1 MNLNFIDWTV
11 ISVFVLITLL
21 LGFRFRKSSSK
32 SISGFFL
39 GSRNLPWFIAGL
51 SMLASSFAVN
61 GPVMITEIVS
71 HKGISGN
78 WIWWSFLIG
87 GTFTTFFLAGLWRR
101 ANILTEIEF
110 IELRYSGKV
119 AAFLRGFKSLYF
131 TLFLNVLIIA
141 WVSVAMKNILK
152 VFFNIP
158 EMQLYIYL
166 IAAMIIAVIYS
177 VLSGL
182 KGIAYINM
190 LQFAV
195 TFTGSVVI
203 SIAILSSYKISGIAG
218 LKTQLNEISTDYLN
232 FFPKITSSVSAS
244 IPGFSISIT
253 TLLAYVG
260 IQWWAS
266 WNPQHE
272 PGGGGYMAQRIMS
285 TKNEKDSILATLFYQ
300 IINYAVRPWPW
311 IIVGLC
317 IIILYPNAPESVGK
331 LNYYLATSE
340 YMPYGLNGLL
350 VISLFGAYMSVISSQ
365 LNLGASFLVNDLYKR
380 FIVSQ
385 NKFKDDKKKERHYV
399 LISRLVTFIIM
410 AISLY
415 VTTFFESVTEIWK
428 FLIVCSSGIGL
439 VLILRWFWWRI
450 NAWSEIAAI
459 TIPFILVLI
468 LNLFTETGFPFDLF
482 LITGGTTFVWVLV
495 TFLTP
500 PDNEKVLKSFCQKTK
515 PVGFWGK
522 YSQFTGKY
530 KGQYILALFMSWI
543 SSIIMIYSCLFFI
556 GKLIFREYISAFGWL
571 LAAIIYFAFLRGA
584 MKVIFAEGSGKD

>member
-1 MNLNFIDWTV
+1 MNLNFIDWTI
-11 ISVFVLITLL
+11 ISVFVLITLVI
-21 LGFRFRKSSSK
+21 GFRFRKSSSK

-39 GSRNLPWFIAGL
+39 GGRNLPWFIAGL

-61 GPVMITEIVS
+61 GPAMITEFVS
-71 HKGISGN
+71 QDGISGN
-78 WIWWSFLIG
+78 WIWWSLLIG

-131 TLFLNVLIIA
+131 TLFLNILIIA

-158 EMQLYIYL
+158 DMQLYIYL

-195 TFTGSVVI
+195 TFAGSVII
-203 SIAILSSYKISGIAG
+203 SVAILSSYKISGIAG

-232 FFPKITSSVSAS
+232 FFPKITSSASAS
-244 IPGFSISIT
+244 IPTFSISII

-266 WNPQHE
+266 WSPHHE
-272 PGGGGYMAQRIMS
+272 PGGGGYIAQRIMS

-311 IIVGLC
+311 IVVGLC
-317 IIILYPNAPESVGK
+317 IIILYPNAPEAGGK
-331 LNYYLATSE
+331 LNYYFATSE

-350 VISLFGAYMSVISSQ
+350 IISLFGAYMSVISAQ

-380 FIVSQ
+380 FIVRQ
-385 NKFKDDKKKERHYV
+385 DKFKDDKKKDRHYV
-399 LISRLVTFIIM
+399 LISRLVMFILM
-410 AISLY
+410 GISLY

-450 NAWSEIAAI
+450 NAWSEITAI
-459 TIPFILVLI
+459 TIPFIIVLI
-468 LNLFTETGFPFDLF
+468 LNLFTETSFPFDLF

-500 PDNEKVLKSFCQKTK
+500 PDNEKVLVNFCQRIK
-515 PVGFWGK
+515 PIGFWGR
-522 YSQFTGKY
+522 YSQLTGKY
-530 KGQYILALFMSWI
+530 PGQYVLALFMSWL

-556 GKLIFREYISAFGWL
+556 GKLIFSEYISAFGWL
-571 LAAIIYFAFLRGA
+571 LVAIIYFAFLRGA
-584 MKVIFAEGSGKD
+584 MKVIFAEGSG